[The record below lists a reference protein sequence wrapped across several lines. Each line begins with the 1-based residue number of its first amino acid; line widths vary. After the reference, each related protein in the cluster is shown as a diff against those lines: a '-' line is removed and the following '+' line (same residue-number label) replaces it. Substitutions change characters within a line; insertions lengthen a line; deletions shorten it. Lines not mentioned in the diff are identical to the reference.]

1 MGVRFSSCP
10 SVYTSQNF
18 PREGSA
24 PYLVSCAD
32 SDCGRR
38 DVGGGGGQFAFLTYI
53 GTCDVVD
60 CSPSDAALVMATCT
74 SLSRNEP

>member
-38 DVGGGGGQFAFLTYI
+38 DVGGGEDSLLFSH
-53 GTCDVVD
+53 TCDVVD